1 MYADWEAERKHNK
14 GRKLHIGTANLN
26 RATNTMKF
34 ERQIDSNIRKRDMK
48 LMWKVTSRR
57 HMRSEYATGLWKE
70 YRKFFEP
77 LDRGE
82 DAYTQ

>member
-1 MYADWEAERKHNK
+1 MYDDWETKRKHK
-14 GRKLHIGTANLN
+14 GRKLHIGTANLKP
-26 RATNTMKF
+26 ATNTMKF

-57 HMRSEYATGLWKE
+57 HLRSEYAMGLWKE

-77 LDRGE
+77 LVGGE
-82 DAYTQ
+82 DACTQ